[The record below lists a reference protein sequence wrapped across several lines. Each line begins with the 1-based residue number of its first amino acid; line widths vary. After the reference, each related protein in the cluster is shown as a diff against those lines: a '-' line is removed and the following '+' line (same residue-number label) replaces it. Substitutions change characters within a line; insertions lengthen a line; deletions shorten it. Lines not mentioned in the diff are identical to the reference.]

1 MIGCLRGIPAITA
14 IGIPSTVTRHIAIIT
29 RIATTIQIAIITHIT
44 TTITTHIVIIT
55 RIATTIHTSITATV
69 RIANRI

>member
-29 RIATTIQIAIITHIT
+29 RIATTIQIAIITHIIT
-44 TTITTHIVIIT
+44 TTHIAIIT